1 MTRAEENVSQT
12 SLHHARLDWNE
23 AGTPVSSEFGDVYF
37 SNDNGLSETRY
48 VFLQQN
54 RLPARFSHHDSDN
67 FVIGETGF
75 GTGLNF
81 LATMAAFLEQGS
93 DPERCARLHFI
104 SFEKYPLT
112 QADLGKALGA
122 WPELASLSQALI
134 EQWPLPIEGCH
145 RLQFAEGR
153 VRLDLWFGDIKDT
166 LPLVPQGPHGLV
178 DAWYLD
184 GFSPAKNPEM
194 WTQEL
199 FDGLAR
205 LARPAATISTFT
217 CAGFVRR
224 GLIAAGFGAK
234 KVKGHGSK
242 REMLAGMREGKMPEP
257 TIAPWYARTEANS
270 TGEVLIIGGGI
281 ASAMAALSLVE
292 RGRAVTL
299 LCEGDEPATGASGN
313 RQGALYPLLN
323 GEHDALSRFYA
334 LAFGYA
340 RNRLLALA
348 RHHAIAFGL
357 GEDSDK
363 GSQGGVV
370 QLGYDDKSAAKLAKM
385 SQGPFPP
392 ALMRPLDAAEVEQR
406 SGLPCGHGGVIYPL
420 GGWLCPADLTRAALA
435 EAQATG
441 LLRLEYGAEITALSE
456 LEGGWRVESREG
468 RHWQAPTL
476 VVAAGH
482 QLPALLPFAELP
494 LYPVRGQVS
503 HVPTTASLSRLK
515 TVLCYDGY
523 LTPAHNGA
531 HCIGASY
538 GRNQSGTDYS
548 PEEQAQNQSR
558 LQACLPEAVW
568 PSEVDVS
575 GGEARVGVRCAS
587 RDHLPVAGPVVRLA
601 QLEEHYAH
609 LRTRQADAAPLPL
622 HPGLFVLG
630 ALGSRGLCS
639 APLCGEL
646 VASEICGDPL
656 PLPTDLL
663 EALHPARYWVRK
675 LLKGKP
681 LRG

>member
-23 AGTPVSSEFGDVYF
+23 AGTPVSSDFGDVYF

-54 RLPARFSHHDSDN
+54 RLPARFSHHDSDS

-81 LATMAAFLEQGS
+81 LATMQAFLEQAPQSGNGS
-93 DPERCARLHFI
+93 RLHFI

-112 QADLGKALGA
+112 QDDLRKALAA
-122 WPELASLSQALI
+122 WPELGHFSQDLVA
-134 EQWPLPIEGCH
+134 QWPLPVSGCH
-145 RLQFAEGR
+145 RLHFAGGR
-153 VRLDLWFGDIKDT
+153 IRLDLWFGDIKDM
-166 LPLVPQGPHGLV
+166 LPLVPHRAEGLV

-194 WTQEL
+194 WTQDL

-205 LARPAATISTFT
+205 LARPDCSIATFT

-224 GLIAAGFGAK
+224 GLIAAGFAMK

-242 REMLAGMREGKMPEP
+242 REMLVGDRTDKQQQH
-257 TIAPWYARTEANS
+257 TIVPWYARPAGHA
-270 TGEVLIIGGGI
+270 GEVVIIGGGI
-281 ASAMAALSLVE
+281 ASAMTALSLVE
-292 RGRAVTL
+292 RGRKVTL
-299 LCEGDEPATGASGN
+299 LCADGEPATGASGN

-323 GEHDALSRFYA
+323 GEHDALSRFYS

-340 RNRLLALA
+340 SQRLLALA
-348 RHHAIAFGL
+348 ERHPIAFEL
-357 GEDSDK
+357 C
-363 GSQGGVV
+363 GVT

-385 SQGPFPP
+385 SQGPFPSE
-392 ALMRPLDAAEVEQR
+392 LMHPLSTLEVEQVV
-406 SGLPCGHGGVIYPL
+406 GLPCGHSGVSYPQ
-420 GGWLCPADLTRAALA
+420 GGWLCPADFTRATIK
-435 EAQATG
+435 EAQASG
-441 LLRLEYGAEITALSE
+441 LLEVVFKTEVVAITE
-456 LEGGWRVESREG
+456 LADGWQVESQDG
-468 RHWQAPTL
+468 RHWQVPNL

-503 HVPTTASLSRLK
+503 HVPTSASLSRLN

-523 LTPAHNGA
+523 LTPAHNDH

-538 GRNQSGTDYS
+538 GRNQTDLGFRA
-548 PEEQAQNQSR
+548 EEQLQNQAR
-558 LQACLPEAVW
+558 LQACLPEQSW
-568 PSEVDVS
+568 PAEVDVS
-575 GGEARVGVRCAS
+575 GNEARVGVRCAS
-587 RDHLPVAGPVVRLA
+587 RDHLPVVGPVARLQGLADHYA
-601 QLEEHYAH
+601 QLQHDQH
-609 LRTRQADAAPLPL
+609 NVQPLPL
-622 HPGLFVLG
+622 HPGLYVLG

-646 VASEICGDPL
+646 LASEICDDPL
-656 PLPTDLL
+656 PLAADLL

-675 LLKGKP
+675 LLKGKA
-681 LRG
+681 LV

>member
-1 MTRAEENVSQT
+1 MSQT

-23 AGTPVSSEFGDVYF
+23 AGTPVSSDFGDVYF

-54 RLPARFSHHDSDN
+54 RLPARFSHHDSDS

-81 LATMAAFLEQGS
+81 LATMAAFLEQAPQSGNGS
-93 DPERCARLHFI
+93 RLHFI

-112 QADLGKALGA
+112 QRDLSKALAA
-122 WPELASLSQALI
+122 WPELAPLSQDLI
-134 EQWPLPIEGCH
+134 AQWPLPIQGCH
-145 RLQFAEGR
+145 RLQFAKGR
-153 VRLDLWFGDIKDT
+153 IRLDLWFGDIKEM
-166 LPLVPQGPHGLV
+166 LPQVPHQEGGLV

-194 WTQEL
+194 WTQAL

-205 LARPAATISTFT
+205 LARPDASIATFT

-224 GLIAAGFGAK
+224 GLIAAGFAMK

-242 REMLAGMREGKMPEP
+242 REMLIGDRTDKQPVQ
-257 TIAPWYARTEANS
+257 TIAPWYARPAGPD
-270 TGEVLIIGGGI
+270 GEVLIIGGGI
-281 ASAMAALSLVE
+281 ASAMTALSLVE
-292 RGRAVTL
+292 RGRRVTL
-299 LCEGDEPATGASGN
+299 LCEGREPATGASGN

-323 GEHDALSRFYA
+323 GEHDALSRFYS

-340 RNRLLALA
+340 RQRLLALA
-348 RHHAIAFGL
+348 ERHPIAFDL
-357 GEDSDK
+357 C
-363 GSQGGVV
+363 GVV
-370 QLGYDDKSAAKLAKM
+370 QLGYDDKSSAKLAKM
-385 SQGPFPP
+385 GQGPFPP
-392 ALMRPLDAAEVEQR
+392 ELMHSLSATEAER
-406 SGLPCGHGGVIYPL
+406 IAGLPSGHSGVSYPL
-420 GGWLCPADLTRAALA
+420 GGWLCPADLTRAAIR
-435 EAQATG
+435 EAQASG
-441 LLRLEYGAEITALSE
+441 LLQVEYNTPITTIDE
-456 LEGGWRVESREG
+456 LADGWRVESDTG
-468 RHWQAPTL
+468 RQWQAPIL

-523 LTPAHNGA
+523 LTPAHNHQ

-538 GRNQSGTDYS
+538 GRNQNSLEFRA
-548 PEEQAQNQSR
+548 EEQQQNQAR
-558 LQACLPEAVW
+558 LQACLPDQSW
-568 PSEVDVS
+568 PAEVDIS
-575 GGEARVGVRCAS
+575 GNEARVGVRCAS
-587 RDHLPVAGPVVRLA
+587 RDHLPVVGPIARLTNLADHYA
-601 QLEEHYAH
+601 QLQ
-609 LRTRQADAAPLPL
+609 RDQQNAAPLPL
-622 HPGLFVLG
+622 HPGLYVLG

-646 VASEICGDPL
+646 LASEICGDPL
-656 PLPTDLL
+656 PLSADLL

-681 LRG
+681 LN

>member
-23 AGTPVSSEFGDVYF
+23 AGTPVSSDFGDVYF

-54 RLPARFSHHDSDN
+54 RLPARFSHHDSDS

-81 LATMAAFLEQGS
+81 LATMQAFLEQAPQSGNGS
-93 DPERCARLHFI
+93 RLHFI

-112 QADLGKALGA
+112 QDDLRKALAA
-122 WPELASLSQALI
+122 WPELGHLSQDLVA
-134 EQWPLPIEGCH
+134 QWPLPVSGCH
-145 RLQFAEGR
+145 RLHFAGGR
-153 VRLDLWFGDIKDT
+153 IRLDLWFGDIKDM
-166 LPLVPQGPHGLV
+166 LPQVPHRAKGLV

-199 FDGLAR
+199 FEGLAR
-205 LARPAATISTFT
+205 LARPDCSIATFT

-224 GLIAAGFGAK
+224 GLIAAGFAMK

-242 REMLAGMREGKMPEP
+242 REMLVGDRTDKQPQQ
-257 TIAPWYARTEANS
+257 TIAPWYARPAGR
-270 TGEVLIIGGGI
+270 TGEVVIIGGGI
-281 ASAMAALSLVE
+281 ASAMTALSLVE
-292 RGRAVTL
+292 RGRKVTL
-299 LCEGDEPATGASGN
+299 LCADGEPATGASGN

-323 GEHDALSRFYA
+323 GEHDALSRFYS

-340 RNRLLALA
+340 SQRLLALA
-348 RHHAIAFGL
+348 ERHPIAF
-357 GEDSDK
+357 EIC
-363 GSQGGVV
+363 GVT
-370 QLGYDDKSAAKLAKM
+370 QLGYDEKSAAKLTKM
-385 SQGPFPP
+385 SQGSFPSE
-392 ALMRPLDAAEVEQR
+392 LMYPLSTSEVEQVV
-406 SGLPCGHGGVIYPL
+406 GLPCCHSGVSYPL
-420 GGWLCPADLTRAALA
+420 GGWLCPADLTRAAVK
-435 EAQATG
+435 EAQASG
-441 LLRLEYGAEITALSE
+441 LLEVVFNTEVVAITE
-456 LEGGWRVESREG
+456 LADGWQVESQDG
-468 RHWQAPTL
+468 RHWQAPNL

-482 QLPALLPFAELP
+482 KLPSLLPFAELP

-503 HVPTTASLSRLK
+503 HVPTSASLSRLN

-523 LTPAHNGA
+523 LTPMHNDQ

-538 GRNQSGTDYS
+538 GRNQSS
-548 PEEQAQNQSR
+548 LEFRAEEQIQNQVR
-558 LQACLPEAVW
+558 LQACLPEQTW
-568 PSEVDVS
+568 PAEVDVS
-575 GGEARVGVRCAS
+575 GNEARVGVRCAS
-587 RDHLPVAGPVVRLA
+587 RDHLPVVGPVARLQGLADHYA
-601 QLEEHYAH
+601 QLQHDQHNA
-609 LRTRQADAAPLPL
+609 QQLPL
-622 HPGLFVLG
+622 HPGLYVLG

-646 VASEICGDPL
+646 LASEICGEPL
-656 PLPTDLL
+656 PLAADLL

-675 LLKGKP
+675 LLKGKV
-681 LRG
+681 LV

>member
-54 RLPARFSHHDSDN
+54 RLPERFSHHDSDS

-81 LATMAAFLEQGS
+81 LATMAVFLEQAPLSGNGS
-93 DPERCARLHFI
+93 RLHFI
-104 SFEKYPLT
+104 SVEKYPLT
-112 QADLGKALGA
+112 QADLRKALAA
-122 WPELASLSQALI
+122 WPELAPLSQPLI
-134 EQWPLPIEGCH
+134 DQWPLPVSGCH
-145 RLQFAEGR
+145 RLLFADGR
-153 VRLDLWFGDIKDT
+153 IRLDLWFGDIKEM
-166 LPLVPQGPHGLV
+166 LPQVPHPATGLV

-194 WTQEL
+194 WTQDL
-199 FDGLAR
+199 FDDLAR
-205 LARPAATISTFT
+205 LARPDATLSTFT

-224 GLIAAGFGAK
+224 GLIAAGFAMK

-242 REMLAGMREGKMPEP
+242 REMLAGVREGKVPQQS
-257 TIAPWYARTEANS
+257 IAPWYARPAGRE
-270 TGEVLIIGGGI
+270 GEVLIIGGGI
-281 ASAMAALSLVE
+281 ASAMTALSLVE
-292 RGRAVTL
+292 RGRHVTL
-299 LCEGDEPATGASGN
+299 LCEDGEPASGASGN

-323 GEHDALSRFYA
+323 GEHDALSRFYS
-334 LAFGYA
+334 LAFGFA

-348 RHHAIAFGL
+348 KHHPVAFSL
-357 GEDSDK
+357 C
-363 GSQGGVV
+363 GVT
-370 QLGYDDKSAAKLAKM
+370 QLGYDDKSTAKLAKM

-392 ALMRPLDAAEVEQR
+392 ELMHPLSAAEVEQVV
-406 SGLPCGHGGVIYPL
+406 GLPCDADGVSYPL
-420 GGWLCPADLTRAALA
+420 GGWLCPADLTRAAIR
-435 EAQATG
+435 EAQASG
-441 LLRLEYGAEITALSE
+441 RLEVVFNAAVTRIAEEAD
-456 LEGGWRVESREG
+456 GWRVESRDG
-468 RHWQAPTL
+468 RQWHAPNL

-482 QLPALLPFAELP
+482 QLPTLLPFAELP

-503 HVPTTASLSRLK
+503 HVPTTAGLSQLK
-515 TVLCYDGY
+515 SVLCYDGY

-538 GRNQSGTDYS
+538 GRNQTDLAYRTD
-548 PEEQAQNQSR
+548 EQEQNKAR
-558 LQACLPEAVW
+558 LQACVPQQRW
-568 PSEVDVS
+568 PAEVDVS
-575 GGEARVGVRCAS
+575 GAQARIGVRCAS
-587 RDHLPVAGPVVRLA
+587 RDHLPVAGPVARLA
-601 QLEEHYAH
+601 AL
-609 LRTRQADAAPLPL
+609 ADHDVNAPADQQSALPL
-622 HPGLFVLG
+622 HAGLYVLG

-656 PLPTDLL
+656 PLAADLL
-663 EALHPARYWVRK
+663 EALHPARYWVRR
-675 LLKGKP
+675 LRRGKP
-681 LRG
+681 LRD

>member
-54 RLPARFSHHDSDN
+54 RLPERFSHHDSDS

-81 LATMAAFLEQGS
+81 LATMAAFLEQAPLSGNGS
-93 DPERCARLHFI
+93 RLHFI
-104 SFEKYPLT
+104 SVEKYPLT
-112 QADLGKALGA
+112 QADLRKALAA
-122 WPELASLSQALI
+122 WPELAPLSQPLI
-134 EQWPLPIEGCH
+134 DQWPLPVSGCH
-145 RLQFAEGR
+145 RLLFADGR
-153 VRLDLWFGDIKDT
+153 IRLDLWFGDIKEM
-166 LPLVPQGPHGLV
+166 LPQVPHPATGLV

-194 WTQEL
+194 WTQDL
-199 FDGLAR
+199 FDDLAR
-205 LARPAATISTFT
+205 LARPDATLSTFT

-224 GLIAAGFGAK
+224 GLIAAGFAMK

-242 REMLAGMREGKMPEP
+242 REMLAGVREGKVPQQS
-257 TIAPWYARTEANS
+257 IAPWYARPAGRE
-270 TGEVLIIGGGI
+270 GEVLLIGGGI
-281 ASAMAALSLVE
+281 ASAMTALSLVE
-292 RGRAVTL
+292 RGRHVTL
-299 LCEGDEPATGASGN
+299 LCEDGEPASGASGN

-323 GEHDALSRFYA
+323 GEHDALSRFYS
-334 LAFGYA
+334 LAFGFA

-348 RHHAIAFGL
+348 KHHPVAFSL
-357 GEDSDK
+357 C
-363 GSQGGVV
+363 GVT

-392 ALMRPLDAAEVEQR
+392 ELMHPLSAAEVEQVV
-406 SGLPCGHGGVIYPL
+406 GLPCDADGVSYPL
-420 GGWLCPADLTRAALA
+420 GGWLCPADLTRAAIR
-435 EAQATG
+435 EAQASG
-441 LLRLEYGAEITALSE
+441 RLEVVFNAAVTHIAEE
-456 LEGGWRVESREG
+456 DDGWRVESQDG
-468 RHWQAPTL
+468 RAWQAPNL

-482 QLPALLPFAELP
+482 KLPALLPFAELP

-503 HVPTTASLSRLK
+503 HVPTTAGLSQLK

-538 GRNQSGTDYS
+538 GRNQTDLAYRAD
-548 PEEQAQNQSR
+548 EQEQNRAR
-558 LQACLPEAVW
+558 LQACVPHQRW
-568 PSEVDVS
+568 PAEVDVS
-575 GGEARVGVRCAS
+575 GNQARVGVRCAS

-601 QLEEHYAH
+601 ALVDHDVNAP
-609 LRTRQADAAPLPL
+609 ADQQSALPL
-622 HPGLFVLG
+622 HAGLYVLG

-656 PLPTDLL
+656 PLAADLL
-663 EALHPARYWVRK
+663 EALHPARYWVRR
-675 LLKGKP
+675 LRRGKP
-681 LRG
+681 LRD

>member
-1 MTRAEENVSQT
+1 MSQT
-12 SLHHARLDWNE
+12 SLQHARLDWNE

-54 RLPARFSHHDSDN
+54 RLPERFSHHDSDN

-81 LATMAAFLEQGS
+81 LATMAAFLEQAPPSGNGS
-93 DPERCARLHFI
+93 RLHFI
-104 SFEKYPLT
+104 SFEKYPLA
-112 QADLGKALGA
+112 QDDLRKALSA
-122 WPELASLSQALI
+122 WPELAHLSQPLI
-134 EQWPLPIEGCH
+134 AQWPLPVSGCH
-145 RLQFAEGR
+145 RLLFAGGR
-153 VRLDLWFGDIKDT
+153 IRLDLWFGDIKEM
-166 LPLVPQGPHGLV
+166 LPQVPHPADGLV

-194 WTQEL
+194 WTQAL

-205 LARPAATISTFT
+205 LARPDATLSTFT

-224 GLIAAGFGAK
+224 GLIAAGFAMK

-242 REMLAGMREGKMPEP
+242 REMLAGAREGKSPEQSL
-257 TIAPWYARTEANS
+257 APWYARPAGRD
-270 TGEVLIIGGGI
+270 GEVLIIGGGI
-281 ASAMAALSLVE
+281 ASAMTALSLVE
-292 RGRAVTL
+292 RGRRVTL
-299 LCEGDEPATGASGN
+299 LCRDGEPATGASGN

-323 GEHDALSRFYA
+323 GEHDALSRFYS
-334 LAFGYA
+334 LAFGFA
-340 RNRLLALA
+340 RSRLQALA
-348 RHHAIAFGL
+348 QRHPVAFDL
-357 GEDSDK
+357 C
-363 GSQGGVV
+363 GVV

-392 ALMRPLDAAEVEQR
+392 ELMRPLSAAEVEQVV
-406 SGLPCGHGGVIYPL
+406 GLPCGAGGVGYPL
-420 GGWLCPADLTRAALA
+420 GGWLCPADLTRAAIE
-435 EAQATG
+435 EAQASG
-441 LLRLEYGAEITALSE
+441 LLQVAFNTEAVAIAEQAD
-456 LEGGWRVESREG
+456 GWHIESQDG
-468 RHWQAPTL
+468 RRWKAPNL

-482 QLPALLPFAELP
+482 HLPALLPFAELP

-503 HVPTTASLSRLK
+503 HVPSTASLSLLK

-523 LTPAHNGA
+523 LTPAQGGA

-538 GRNQSGTDYS
+538 GRNQTDLAYR
-548 PEEQAQNQSR
+548 PEEQAQNRDR
-558 LQACLPEAVW
+558 LLACLPGETW
-568 PSEVDVS
+568 PNEVDVS

-587 RDHLPVAGPVVRLA
+587 RDHLPVAGPVARLA
-601 QLEEHYAH
+601 ALADHYPK
-609 LRTRQADAAPLPL
+609 APCDQQSAPALPL
-622 HPGLFVLG
+622 YPGLYVLG

-646 VASEICGDPL
+646 IAGEICGEPL
-656 PLPTDLL
+656 PLSTDLL
-663 EALHPARYWVRK
+663 EALHPARYWVRR

-681 LRG
+681 LRDPAS

>member
-1 MTRAEENVSQT
+1 MSQT

-54 RLPARFSHHDSDN
+54 RLPERFSHHDSDS

-81 LATMAAFLEQGS
+81 LATMAAFLEQAPLSGNGS
-93 DPERCARLHFI
+93 RLHFI
-104 SFEKYPLT
+104 SVEKYPLT
-112 QADLGKALGA
+112 QADLRKALAA
-122 WPELASLSQALI
+122 WPELAPLSQPLI
-134 EQWPLPIEGCH
+134 DQWPLPVSGCH
-145 RLQFAEGR
+145 RLLFADGR
-153 VRLDLWFGDIKDT
+153 IRLDLWFGDIKEM
-166 LPLVPQGPHGLV
+166 LPQVPHPATGLV

-194 WTQEL
+194 WTQDL
-199 FDGLAR
+199 FDDLAR
-205 LARPAATISTFT
+205 LARPDATLSTFT

-224 GLIAAGFGAK
+224 GLIAAGFAMK

-242 REMLAGMREGKMPEP
+242 REMLAGVREGKVPQQS
-257 TIAPWYARTEANS
+257 IAPWYARPAGRE
-270 TGEVLIIGGGI
+270 GEVLIIGGGI
-281 ASAMAALSLVE
+281 ASAMTALSLVE
-292 RGRAVTL
+292 RGRHVTL
-299 LCEGDEPATGASGN
+299 LCEDGEPASGASGN

-323 GEHDALSRFYA
+323 GEHDALSRFYS
-334 LAFGYA
+334 LAFGFA

-348 RHHAIAFGL
+348 KHHPVAFSL
-357 GEDSDK
+357 C
-363 GSQGGVV
+363 GVT

-392 ALMRPLDAAEVEQR
+392 ELMHPLSAAEVEQVV
-406 SGLPCGHGGVIYPL
+406 GLPCDADGVSYPL
-420 GGWLCPADLTRAALA
+420 GGWLCPADLTRAAIR
-435 EAQATG
+435 EAQASG
-441 LLRLEYGAEITALSE
+441 RLEVVFNAAATHIAEQD
-456 LEGGWRVESREG
+456 GGWRVESRDG
-468 RHWQAPTL
+468 RQWRAPNL

-503 HVPTTASLSRLK
+503 HVPTTAGLSQLK

-538 GRNQSGTDYS
+538 GRNQTDLAYRTD
-548 PEEQAQNQSR
+548 EQEQNRAR
-558 LQACLPEAVW
+558 LQACVPQQRW
-568 PSEVDVS
+568 PAEVDVS
-575 GGEARVGVRCAS
+575 GAQARIGVRCAS
-587 RDHLPVAGPVVRLA
+587 RDHLPVAGPVARLA
-601 QLEEHYAH
+601 AL
-609 LRTRQADAAPLPL
+609 ADHDVHAPADQQSALPL
-622 HPGLFVLG
+622 HAGLYVLG

-656 PLPTDLL
+656 PLAADLL
-663 EALHPARYWVRK
+663 EALHPARYWVRR
-675 LLKGKP
+675 LRRGKP
-681 LRG
+681 LRD

>member
-1 MTRAEENVSQT
+1 MSQT

-54 RLPARFSHHDSDN
+54 RLPERFSHHDSDS

-81 LATMAAFLEQGS
+81 LATMAVFLEQAPLSGNGS
-93 DPERCARLHFI
+93 RLHFI
-104 SFEKYPLT
+104 SVEKYPLT
-112 QADLGKALGA
+112 QADLRKALAA
-122 WPELASLSQALI
+122 WPELSHLSQPLI
-134 EQWPLPIEGCH
+134 DQWPLPVSGCH
-145 RLQFAEGR
+145 RLLFADGR
-153 VRLDLWFGDIKDT
+153 IRLDLWFGDIKEM
-166 LPLVPQGPHGLV
+166 LPQVPHPATGLV

-194 WTQEL
+194 WTQDL
-199 FDGLAR
+199 FDDLAR
-205 LARPAATISTFT
+205 LARPDATLSTFT

-224 GLIAAGFGAK
+224 GLIAAGFAMK

-242 REMLAGMREGKMPEP
+242 REMLAGVREGKVPQQS
-257 TIAPWYARTEANS
+257 IAPWYARPTGRE
-270 TGEVLIIGGGI
+270 GEVLIIGGGI
-281 ASAMAALSLVE
+281 ASAMTALSLVE
-292 RGRAVTL
+292 RGRHVTL
-299 LCEGDEPATGASGN
+299 LCEDGEPASGASGN

-323 GEHDALSRFYA
+323 GEHDALSRFYS
-334 LAFGYA
+334 LAFGFA

-348 RHHAIAFGL
+348 KHHPVAFSL
-357 GEDSDK
+357 C
-363 GSQGGVV
+363 GVT

-392 ALMRPLDAAEVEQR
+392 ELMHPLSAAEVEQVV
-406 SGLPCGHGGVIYPL
+406 GLPCDADGVSYPL
-420 GGWLCPADLTRAALA
+420 GGWLCPADLTRAAIR
-435 EAQATG
+435 EAQASG
-441 LLRLEYGAEITALSE
+441 RLEVVFNAAVTRIAEE
-456 LEGGWRVESREG
+456 VDGWRVESQDG
-468 RHWQAPTL
+468 RQWHAPNL
-476 VVAAGH
+476 VAAAGH

-503 HVPTTASLSRLK
+503 HVPTTTGLSQLK

-538 GRNQSGTDYS
+538 GRNQTDLAYRAD
-548 PEEQAQNQSR
+548 EQEQNRAR
-558 LQACLPEAVW
+558 LQACVPQQRW
-568 PSEVDVS
+568 PAEVDVS
-575 GGEARVGVRCAS
+575 GAQARVGVRCAS
-587 RDHLPVAGPVVRLA
+587 RDHLPVAGPVPRLA
-601 QLEEHYAH
+601 AL
-609 LRTRQADAAPLPL
+609 ADHDVNAPADQQSALPL
-622 HPGLFVLG
+622 HAGLYVLG

-656 PLPTDLL
+656 PLAADLL
-663 EALHPARYWVRK
+663 EALHPARYWVRR
-675 LLKGKP
+675 LRRGKP
-681 LRG
+681 LRD

>member
-1 MTRAEENVSQT
+1 MSQT

-23 AGTPVSSEFGDVYF
+23 AGTPVSSDFGDVYF

-54 RLPARFSHHDSDN
+54 RLPARFSHHDSDS

-81 LATMAAFLEQGS
+81 LATMAAFLEQAPQSGNGS
-93 DPERCARLHFI
+93 RLHFI

-112 QADLGKALGA
+112 QRDLSKALAA
-122 WPELASLSQALI
+122 WPELAPLSQDLI
-134 EQWPLPIEGCH
+134 AQWPQPVQGCH
-145 RLQFAEGR
+145 RLQFAKGR
-153 VRLDLWFGDIKDT
+153 IRLDLWFGDIKEM
-166 LPLVPQGPHGLV
+166 LPQVPHQEGGLV

-194 WTQEL
+194 WTQAL

-205 LARPAATISTFT
+205 LARPDASIATFT

-224 GLIAAGFGAK
+224 GLIAAGFAMK

-242 REMLAGMREGKMPEP
+242 REMLTGDRTDKQPMQ
-257 TIAPWYARTEANS
+257 TIAPWYARPAGPD
-270 TGEVLIIGGGI
+270 GEVLIIGGGI
-281 ASAMAALSLVE
+281 ASAMTALSLVE
-292 RGRAVTL
+292 RGRKVTI
-299 LCEGDEPATGASGN
+299 LCEGHEPATGASGN

-323 GEHDALSRFYA
+323 GEHDALSRFYS

-340 RNRLLALA
+340 RQRLLALA
-348 RHHAIAFGL
+348 ERHPIAFDL
-357 GEDSDK
+357 C
-363 GSQGGVV
+363 GVV
-370 QLGYDDKSAAKLAKM
+370 QLGYDDKSSAKLAKM
-385 SQGPFPP
+385 GQGPFPP
-392 ALMRPLDAAEVEQR
+392 ELIHSLSATEAER
-406 SGLPCGHGGVIYPL
+406 IAGLPSGHGGVSYPL
-420 GGWLCPADLTRAALA
+420 GGWLCPADLTRAAIR
-435 EAQATG
+435 EAQASG
-441 LLRLEYGAEITALSE
+441 LLQVEYDAPITTIDERAD
-456 LEGGWRVESREG
+456 GWRVESDTG
-468 RHWQAPTL
+468 RHWQAPIL

-523 LTPAHNGA
+523 LTPAHNHQ

-538 GRNQSGTDYS
+538 GRNQNSLEFRA
-548 PEEQAQNQSR
+548 EEQQQNQAR
-558 LQACLPEAVW
+558 LQACLPDQIW
-568 PSEVDVS
+568 PAEVDIS
-575 GGEARVGVRCAS
+575 GNEARVGVRCAS
-587 RDHLPVAGPVVRLA
+587 RDHLPVVGPIARLA
-601 QLEEHYAH
+601 NLADHYAQ
-609 LRTRQADAAPLPL
+609 LQRDQQNAAPLPL
-622 HPGLFVLG
+622 HPGLYVLG

-646 VASEICGDPL
+646 LASEICGDPL
-656 PLPTDLL
+656 PLSADLL

-681 LRG
+681 LN

>member
-23 AGTPVSSEFGDVYF
+23 AGTPVSSDFGDVYF

-54 RLPARFSHHDSDN
+54 RLPARFSHHDSDS

-81 LATMAAFLEQGS
+81 LATMQAFLEQAPQSGNGS
-93 DPERCARLHFI
+93 RLHFI

-112 QADLGKALGA
+112 QDDLRKALAA
-122 WPELASLSQALI
+122 WPELDHLSQDLI
-134 EQWPLPIEGCH
+134 AQWPLPVSGCH
-145 RLQFAEGR
+145 RLHFAGGR
-153 VRLDLWFGDIKDT
+153 IRLDLWFGDIKDM
-166 LPLVPQGPHGLV
+166 LPQVPHRAEGLV

-205 LARPAATISTFT
+205 LARPDCSIATFT

-224 GLIAAGFGAK
+224 GLIAAGFAMK

-242 REMLAGMREGKMPEP
+242 REMLVGDRTDKQPQH
-257 TIAPWYARTEANS
+257 TIVPWYARPAGRA
-270 TGEVLIIGGGI
+270 GEVVIIGGGI
-281 ASAMAALSLVE
+281 ASAMMALSLVE
-292 RGRAVTL
+292 RGRKVTL
-299 LCEGDEPATGASGN
+299 LCADGEPATGASGN

-323 GEHDALSRFYA
+323 GEHDALSRFYS

-340 RNRLLALA
+340 RQRLLALA
-348 RHHAIAFGL
+348 ERHPIAFEL
-357 GEDSDK
+357 C
-363 GSQGGVV
+363 GVT

-385 SQGPFPP
+385 SQGPFPSK
-392 ALMRPLDAAEVEQR
+392 LMHSLSTAEVEQVV
-406 SGLPCGHGGVIYPL
+406 GLPCGHSGVSYPQ
-420 GGWLCPADLTRAALA
+420 GGWLCPADFTRAAIK
-435 EAQATG
+435 EAQASG
-441 LLRLEYGAEITALSE
+441 LLEVVFKTEVVAITE
-456 LEGGWRVESREG
+456 LADGWQVESQDG
-468 RHWQAPTL
+468 RHWQAPNL

-503 HVPTTASLSRLK
+503 HVPTTASLRQLS

-523 LTPAHNGA
+523 LTPMHNDQ

-538 GRNQSGTDYS
+538 GRNQSS
-548 PEEQAQNQSR
+548 LEFRAEEQIQNQVR
-558 LQACLPEAVW
+558 LQACLLEQTW
-568 PSEVDVS
+568 PAEVDVS
-575 GGEARVGVRCAS
+575 GNEARVGVRCAS
-587 RDHLPVAGPVVRLA
+587 RDHLPVVGPVARLQGLADHYA
-601 QLEEHYAH
+601 QLQHDQHNA
-609 LRTRQADAAPLPL
+609 QPLPL
-622 HPGLFVLG
+622 HPGLYVLG

-646 VASEICGDPL
+646 LASEICGDPL
-656 PLPTDLL
+656 PLAADLL

-675 LLKGKP
+675 LLKGKA
-681 LRG
+681 LV

>member
-1 MTRAEENVSQT
+1 MSQT

-37 SNDNGLSETRY
+37 SNDNGLAETRY

-54 RLPARFSHHDSDN
+54 RLPARFLHHDRDT

-81 LATMAAFLEQGS
+81 LATMAAFLEQAPQTGNGS
-93 DPERCARLHFI
+93 RLHFI

-112 QADLGKALGA
+112 QGDLRKALAA
-122 WPELASLSQALI
+122 WPELSSLSQDLI
-134 EQWPLPIEGCH
+134 AQWPIPVSGCH
-145 RLQFAEGR
+145 RLIFADGR
-153 VRLDLWFGDIKDT
+153 IRLDLWLGDIKDMMPQ
-166 LPLVPQGPHGLV
+166 LPHHAEGLV

-194 WTQEL
+194 WTQAL

-205 LARPAATISTFT
+205 LARPAATIATFT

-224 GLIAAGFGAK
+224 GLIAAGFAMK

-242 REMLAGMREGKMPEP
+242 REMLAGDRTDKQPQQ
-257 TIAPWYARTEANS
+257 TIAPWYARPAGRD
-270 TGEVLIIGGGI
+270 GEVLIIGGGI
-281 ASAMAALSLVE
+281 ASAMTALSLVE
-292 RGRAVTL
+292 RDRKVTL
-299 LCEGDEPATGASGN
+299 LCEDDEPANGASGN

-323 GEHDALSRFYA
+323 GEHDALSRFYS

-340 RNRLLALA
+340 RHRLLALA
-348 RHHAIAFGL
+348 ERHPVAFAL
-357 GEDSDK
+357 C
-363 GSQGGVV
+363 GVT

-385 SQGPFPP
+385 SQGPFPSE
-392 ALMRPLDAAEVEQR
+392 LMHPLSTVEVAQVV
-406 SGLPCGHGGVIYPL
+406 GLPCGHSGVSYPL
-420 GGWLCPADLTRAALA
+420 GGWLCPADLTRAAIK
-435 EAQATG
+435 EAQASG
-441 LLRLEYGAEITALSE
+441 LLEVVFNTEVVTIAEQAD
-456 LEGGWRVESREG
+456 GWQLESRDG
-468 RHWQAPTL
+468 RRWQAPNL

-482 QLPALLPFAELP
+482 KLPALIPFAELP

-503 HVPTTASLSRLK
+503 HVPTSASLSRLN

-523 LTPAHNGA
+523 LTPAHNDH

-538 GRNQSGTDYS
+538 GRNQTDLAFRA
-548 PEEQAQNQSR
+548 EEQRQNQAR
-558 LQACLPEAVW
+558 LQACLLQQSW
-568 PSEVDVS
+568 PGEVDVS
-575 GGEARVGVRCAS
+575 GNEARVGVRCAS
-587 RDHLPVAGPVVRLA
+587 RDHLPVVGPVARLA
-601 QLEEHYAH
+601 SLADQYAGLH
-609 LRTRQADAAPLPL
+609 TDQQNAASLPC
-622 HPGLFVLG
+622 HPGLYVLG

-646 VASEICGDPL
+646 LASEICGDPL
-656 PLPTDLL
+656 PLAADLL

-675 LLKGKP
+675 LLKGKA
-681 LRG
+681 LA

>member
-1 MTRAEENVSQT
+1 MSQT

-54 RLPARFSHHDSDN
+54 RLPERFSHHDSDS

-81 LATMAAFLEQGS
+81 LATMAAFLEQAPLSGNGS
-93 DPERCARLHFI
+93 RLHFI
-104 SFEKYPLT
+104 SVEKYPLT
-112 QADLGKALGA
+112 QADLRKALAA
-122 WPELASLSQALI
+122 WPELAPLSQPLI
-134 EQWPLPIEGCH
+134 DQWPLPVSGCH
-145 RLQFAEGR
+145 RLLFADGR
-153 VRLDLWFGDIKDT
+153 IRLDLWFGDIKEM
-166 LPLVPQGPHGLV
+166 LPQVPHPATGLV

-194 WTQEL
+194 WTQDL
-199 FDGLAR
+199 FDDLAR
-205 LARPAATISTFT
+205 LARPDATLSTFT

-224 GLIAAGFGAK
+224 GLIAAGFAMK

-242 REMLAGMREGKMPEP
+242 REMLAGVREGKVPQQS
-257 TIAPWYARTEANS
+257 IAPWYARPTGRE
-270 TGEVLIIGGGI
+270 GEVLLIGGGI
-281 ASAMAALSLVE
+281 ASAMTALSLVE
-292 RGRAVTL
+292 RGRHVTL
-299 LCEGDEPATGASGN
+299 LCEDGEPASGASGN

-323 GEHDALSRFYA
+323 GEHDALSRFYS
-334 LAFGYA
+334 LAFGFA

-348 RHHAIAFGL
+348 KHHPVAFSL
-357 GEDSDK
+357 C
-363 GSQGGVV
+363 GVT

-392 ALMRPLDAAEVEQR
+392 ELMHPLSAAEVEQVV
-406 SGLPCGHGGVIYPL
+406 GLPCDADGVSYPL
-420 GGWLCPADLTRAALA
+420 GGWLCPADLTRAAIR
-435 EAQATG
+435 EAQASG
-441 LLRLEYGAEITALSE
+441 RLEVVFNATVTRIAEEAD
-456 LEGGWRVESREG
+456 GWHLESRDG
-468 RHWQAPTL
+468 RQWHAPNL

-503 HVPTTASLSRLK
+503 HVPTKAGLSQLK

-538 GRNQSGTDYS
+538 GRNQTDLAYRTD
-548 PEEQAQNQSR
+548 EQEQNRAR
-558 LQACLPEAVW
+558 LQACVPQQRW
-568 PSEVDVS
+568 PAEVDVS
-575 GGEARVGVRCAS
+575 GAQARIGVRCAS
-587 RDHLPVAGPVVRLA
+587 RDHLPVAGPIARLA
-601 QLEEHYAH
+601 AL
-609 LRTRQADAAPLPL
+609 ADHDVNTPADQQSALPL
-622 HPGLFVLG
+622 HAGLYVLG

-656 PLPTDLL
+656 PLAADLL
-663 EALHPARYWVRK
+663 EALHPARYWVRR
-675 LLKGKP
+675 LRRGKP
-681 LRG
+681 LRD

>member
-23 AGTPVSSEFGDVYF
+23 AGTPVSSDFGDVYF

-54 RLPARFSHHDSDN
+54 RLPARFSHHDSDS

-81 LATMAAFLEQGS
+81 LATMQAFLEQAPQSGNGS
-93 DPERCARLHFI
+93 RLHFI

-112 QADLGKALGA
+112 QDDLRKALAA
-122 WPELASLSQALI
+122 WPELGHLSQDLVA
-134 EQWPLPIEGCH
+134 QWPLPVSGCH
-145 RLQFAEGR
+145 RLHFAGGR
-153 VRLDLWFGDIKDT
+153 IHLDLWFGDIKDM
-166 LPLVPQGPHGLV
+166 LPQVPHRAEGLV

-194 WTQEL
+194 WTQDL

-205 LARPAATISTFT
+205 LARPDCSIATFT

-224 GLIAAGFGAK
+224 GLIAAGFAMK

-242 REMLAGMREGKMPEP
+242 REMLVGDRNDKQPQQ
-257 TIAPWYARTEANS
+257 TIAPWYARPAGRA
-270 TGEVLIIGGGI
+270 GEVVIIGGGI
-281 ASAMAALSLVE
+281 ASAMTALSLVE
-292 RGRAVTL
+292 RGRKVTL
-299 LCEGDEPATGASGN
+299 LCADGEPATGASGN

-323 GEHDALSRFYA
+323 GEHDALSRFYS

-340 RNRLLALA
+340 RQRLLALA
-348 RHHAIAFGL
+348 ERHPIAFEL
-357 GEDSDK
+357 C
-363 GSQGGVV
+363 GVT

-392 ALMRPLDAAEVEQR
+392 ELMHPLSTAEVEQVV
-406 SGLPCGHGGVIYPL
+406 GLPCGHSGVSYTL
-420 GGWLCPADLTRAALA
+420 GGWLCPADLTRAALK
-435 EAQATG
+435 EAQASG
-441 LLRLEYGAEITALSE
+441 LLEVVFNTEVVAIAEQTDAWHI
-456 LEGGWRVESREG
+456 ESQDG
-468 RHWQAPTL
+468 RHWQAPNL

-503 HVPTTASLSRLK
+503 HVQTTASLSQLN

-523 LTPAHNGA
+523 LTPMHNDQ

-538 GRNQSGTDYS
+538 GRNQSS
-548 PEEQAQNQSR
+548 LEFRAEEQTQNQVR
-558 LQACLPEAVW
+558 LQACLPEQTW
-568 PSEVDVS
+568 PAEVDVS
-575 GGEARVGVRCAS
+575 GNEARVGVRCAS
-587 RDHLPVAGPVVRLA
+587 RDHLPVVGPVARLQGLAGHYA
-601 QLEEHYAH
+601 QLQHDQHNA
-609 LRTRQADAAPLPL
+609 QPLPL
-622 HPGLFVLG
+622 HPGLYMLG

-646 VASEICGDPL
+646 LASEICGDPL
-656 PLPTDLL
+656 PLAADLL

-675 LLKGKP
+675 LLKGKA
-681 LRG
+681 LV

>member
-1 MTRAEENVSQT
+1 MSQT

-37 SNDNGLSETRY
+37 SNDNGLAETRY

-54 RLPARFSHHDSDN
+54 RLPARFLHHDRDT

-81 LATMAAFLEQGS
+81 LATMAAFLEQAPQTGNGS
-93 DPERCARLHFI
+93 RLHFI

-112 QADLGKALGA
+112 QGDLRKALAA
-122 WPELASLSQALI
+122 WPELSSLSQELI
-134 EQWPLPIEGCH
+134 EQWPILVSGCH
-145 RLQFAEGR
+145 RLIFAGGR
-153 VRLDLWFGDIKDT
+153 IRLDLWLGDIKDMMPQ
-166 LPLVPQGPHGLV
+166 LPHHADGLV

-194 WTQEL
+194 WTQAL

-205 LARPAATISTFT
+205 LARPAATIATFT

-224 GLIAAGFGAK
+224 GLIEAGFAMK

-242 REMLAGMREGKMPEP
+242 REMLAGDRTDKQPQQ
-257 TIAPWYARTEANS
+257 TIAPWYARPAGRD
-270 TGEVLIIGGGI
+270 GEVLIIGGGI
-281 ASAMAALSLVE
+281 ASAMTALSLVE
-292 RGRAVTL
+292 RGRKVTL
-299 LCEGDEPATGASGN
+299 LCEDDEPANGASGN

-323 GEHDALSRFYA
+323 GEHDALSRFYS

-340 RNRLLALA
+340 RHRLLALA
-348 RHHAIAFGL
+348 ERHPVAFAL
-357 GEDSDK
+357 C
-363 GSQGGVV
+363 GVT

-385 SQGPFPP
+385 SQGPFPSE
-392 ALMRPLDAAEVEQR
+392 LMQPLSTAQVEQVV
-406 SGLPCGHGGVIYPL
+406 GLPCGHSGVSYPL
-420 GGWLCPADLTRAALA
+420 GGWLCPADLTRAAIE
-435 EAQATG
+435 EAQSSG
-441 LLRLEYGAEITALSE
+441 LLEVVFNTEVVAIAEQVD
-456 LEGGWRVESREG
+456 GWQVESRGE
-468 RHWQAPTL
+468 RRWQAPNL

-482 QLPALLPFAELP
+482 KLPALIPFAELP

-503 HVPTTASLSRLK
+503 HVPTSASLSRLN

-523 LTPAHNGA
+523 LTPTHNDH

-538 GRNQSGTDYS
+538 GRNQTDLAFRA
-548 PEEQAQNQSR
+548 EEQLQNQAR
-558 LQACLPEAVW
+558 LQACLPEQSW
-568 PSEVDVS
+568 PGEVDVS
-575 GGEARVGVRCAS
+575 GNEARVGVRCAS
-587 RDHLPVAGPVVRLA
+587 RDHLPVVGPVARLA
-601 QLEEHYAH
+601 SLADHYAGLH
-609 LRTRQADAAPLPL
+609 TDQQNAAQLPL
-622 HPGLFVLG
+622 HPGLYVLG

-646 VASEICGDPL
+646 LASEICGDPL
-656 PLPTDLL
+656 PLAADLL

-675 LLKGKP
+675 LLKGKA
-681 LRG
+681 LA

>member
-54 RLPARFSHHDSDN
+54 RLPERFSHHDSDS

-81 LATMAAFLEQGS
+81 LATMAAFLEQAPLSGNGS
-93 DPERCARLHFI
+93 RLHFI
-104 SFEKYPLT
+104 SVEKYPLT
-112 QADLGKALGA
+112 QADLRKALAA
-122 WPELASLSQALI
+122 WPELAPLSQPLI
-134 EQWPLPIEGCH
+134 DQWPLPVSGCH
-145 RLQFAEGR
+145 RLLFADGR
-153 VRLDLWFGDIKDT
+153 IRLDLWFGDIKEM
-166 LPLVPQGPHGLV
+166 LPQVPHPATGLV

-194 WTQEL
+194 WTQDL
-199 FDGLAR
+199 FDDLAR
-205 LARPAATISTFT
+205 LARPDATLSTFT

-224 GLIAAGFGAK
+224 GLIAAGFAMK

-242 REMLAGMREGKMPEP
+242 REMLAGVREGKVPQQS
-257 TIAPWYARTEANS
+257 IAPWYARPAGRE
-270 TGEVLIIGGGI
+270 GEVLIIGGGI
-281 ASAMAALSLVE
+281 ASAMTALSLVE
-292 RGRAVTL
+292 RGRHVTL
-299 LCEGDEPATGASGN
+299 LCEDGEPASGASGN

-323 GEHDALSRFYA
+323 GEHDALSRFYS
-334 LAFGYA
+334 LAFCFA

-348 RHHAIAFGL
+348 KHHPVAFSL
-357 GEDSDK
+357 C
-363 GSQGGVV
+363 GVT

-385 SQGPFPP
+385 GQGPFPP
-392 ALMRPLDAAEVEQR
+392 ELMHPLSAAEVEQVV
-406 SGLPCGHGGVIYPL
+406 GLPCDADGVSYPL
-420 GGWLCPADLTRAALA
+420 GGWLCPADLTRAAIR
-435 EAQATG
+435 EAQASG
-441 LLRLEYGAEITALSE
+441 RLEVVFNAAVTRIAEE
-456 LEGGWRVESREG
+456 DDGWRVESQDG
-468 RHWQAPTL
+468 RAWQAPNL

-482 QLPALLPFAELP
+482 KLPALLPFAELP

-503 HVPTTASLSRLK
+503 HVPTTAGLSQLK

-538 GRNQSGTDYS
+538 GRNQTDLAYRAD
-548 PEEQAQNQSR
+548 EQEQNRAR
-558 LQACLPEAVW
+558 LQACLPDQTW
-568 PSEVDVS
+568 PAEVDVS
-575 GGEARVGVRCAS
+575 GAQARIGVRCAS
-587 RDHLPVAGPVVRLA
+587 RDHLPVAGPVARLA
-601 QLEEHYAH
+601 AL
-609 LRTRQADAAPLPL
+609 ADHDVNAPADQQSALPL
-622 HPGLFVLG
+622 HAGLYVLG

-656 PLPTDLL
+656 PLASDLL
-663 EALHPARYWVRK
+663 EALHPARYWVRR
-675 LLKGKP
+675 LRRGKP
-681 LRG
+681 LRD

>member
-54 RLPARFSHHDSDN
+54 RLPERFSHHDSDS

-81 LATMAAFLEQGS
+81 LATMAAFLEQAPLSGNGS
-93 DPERCARLHFI
+93 RLHFI
-104 SFEKYPLT
+104 SVEKYPLT
-112 QADLGKALGA
+112 QADLRKALAA
-122 WPELASLSQALI
+122 WPELAPLSQPLI
-134 EQWPLPIEGCH
+134 DQWPLPVSGCH
-145 RLQFAEGR
+145 RLLFADGR
-153 VRLDLWFGDIKDT
+153 IRLDLWFGDIKEM
-166 LPLVPQGPHGLV
+166 LPQVPHPATGLV

-194 WTQEL
+194 WTQDL
-199 FDGLAR
+199 FDDLAR
-205 LARPAATISTFT
+205 LARPDATLSTFT

-224 GLIAAGFGAK
+224 GLIAAGFAMK

-242 REMLAGMREGKMPEP
+242 REMLAGVREGKVPQQS
-257 TIAPWYARTEANS
+257 IAPWYARPAGRE
-270 TGEVLIIGGGI
+270 GEVLLIGGGI
-281 ASAMAALSLVE
+281 ASTMTALSLVE
-292 RGRAVTL
+292 RGRHVTL
-299 LCEGDEPATGASGN
+299 LCEDGEPASGASGN

-323 GEHDALSRFYA
+323 GEHDALSRFYS
-334 LAFGYA
+334 LAFGFA

-348 RHHAIAFGL
+348 KRHPVAFSL
-357 GEDSDK
+357 C
-363 GSQGGVV
+363 GVT

-385 SQGPFPP
+385 GQGPFPP
-392 ALMRPLDAAEVEQR
+392 ELMHPLSAAEVEQVV
-406 SGLPCGHGGVIYPL
+406 GLPCDADGVSYPL
-420 GGWLCPADLTRAALA
+420 GGWLCPADLTRAAIR
-435 EAQATG
+435 EAQASG
-441 LLRLEYGAEITALSE
+441 RLEVVFNAAVTRIAEE
-456 LEGGWRVESREG
+456 DDGWRVESQDG
-468 RHWQAPTL
+468 RAWQAPNL

-482 QLPALLPFAELP
+482 KLPALLPFAELP

-503 HVPTTASLSRLK
+503 HVPTTARLSQLR

-538 GRNQSGTDYS
+538 GRNQTDLAYRAD
-548 PEEQAQNQSR
+548 EQEQNRAR
-558 LQACLPEAVW
+558 LQACVPHQRW
-568 PSEVDVS
+568 PAEVDVS
-575 GGEARVGVRCAS
+575 GAQARVGVRCAS

-601 QLEEHYAH
+601 ALVDHDVNAP
-609 LRTRQADAAPLPL
+609 ADQQSALPL
-622 HPGLFVLG
+622 HAGLYVLG

-656 PLPTDLL
+656 PLAADLL
-663 EALHPARYWVRK
+663 EALHPARYWVRR
-675 LLKGKP
+675 LRRGKP
-681 LRG
+681 LRD

>member
-23 AGTPVSSEFGDVYF
+23 AGTPVSSDFGDVYF

-54 RLPARFSHHDSDN
+54 RLPARFSHHDSDS

-81 LATMAAFLEQGS
+81 LATMQAFLEQAPQSGNGS
-93 DPERCARLHFI
+93 RLHFI

-112 QADLGKALGA
+112 QDDLRKALAA
-122 WPELASLSQALI
+122 WPELGHLSQDLVA
-134 EQWPLPIEGCH
+134 QWPQPVSGCH
-145 RLQFAEGR
+145 RLHFAGGR
-153 VRLDLWFGDIKDT
+153 IHLDLWFGDIKDMM
-166 LPLVPQGPHGLV
+166 PQVPHRAEGLV

-205 LARPAATISTFT
+205 LARPDCSIATFT

-224 GLIAAGFGAK
+224 GLIAAGFAMK

-242 REMLAGMREGKMPEP
+242 REMLVGDRTDKQPQQ
-257 TIAPWYARTEANS
+257 TIAPWYARPAGRA
-270 TGEVLIIGGGI
+270 GEVVIIGGGI
-281 ASAMAALSLVE
+281 ASAMTALSLVE
-292 RGRAVTL
+292 RGRKVTL
-299 LCEGDEPATGASGN
+299 LCADGEPATGASGN

-323 GEHDALSRFYA
+323 GEHDALSRFYS

-340 RNRLLALA
+340 RQRLLALA
-348 RHHAIAFGL
+348 ERHPIAFEL
-357 GEDSDK
+357 C
-363 GSQGGVV
+363 GVT

-392 ALMRPLDAAEVEQR
+392 ELMHPLSTAEVEQVV
-406 SGLPCGHGGVIYPL
+406 GLPCGHSGVSYPL
-420 GGWLCPADLTRAALA
+420 GGWLCPADLTRAAIK
-435 EAQATG
+435 EAQASG
-441 LLRLEYGAEITALSE
+441 LLQVEYHTQVSAIAEQAD
-456 LEGGWRVESREG
+456 GWQVESQDG
-468 RHWQAPTL
+468 RHWQAPNL

-503 HVPTTASLSRLK
+503 HVPTTASLRQLK

-523 LTPAHNGA
+523 LTPMHNDQ

-538 GRNQSGTDYS
+538 GRNQSS
-548 PEEQAQNQSR
+548 LEFRAEEHIQNQVR
-558 LQACLPEAVW
+558 LQACLPEQTW
-568 PSEVDVS
+568 PAEVDVS
-575 GGEARVGVRCAS
+575 GNEARVGVRCAS
-587 RDHLPVAGPVVRLA
+587 RDHLPVVGPVARLQGLA
-601 QLEEHYAH
+601 DHYARLQH
-609 LRTRQADAAPLPL
+609 DQHNAQPLPL
-622 HPGLFVLG
+622 HPGLYVLG

-646 VASEICGDPL
+646 LASEICGDPL
-656 PLPTDLL
+656 PLAADLL

-675 LLKGKP
+675 LLKGKA
-681 LRG
+681 LV

>member
-1 MTRAEENVSQT
+1 MSQT

-37 SNDNGLSETRY
+37 SNDNGLAETRY

-54 RLPARFSHHDSDN
+54 RLPARFLHHDRDT

-81 LATMAAFLEQGS
+81 LATMAAFLEQAPQTGNGS
-93 DPERCARLHFI
+93 RLHFI

-112 QADLGKALGA
+112 QSDLRKALAA
-122 WPELASLSQALI
+122 WPELSSLSQALI
-134 EQWPLPIEGCH
+134 EQWPIPVSGCH
-145 RLQFAEGR
+145 RLIFAGGR
-153 VRLDLWFGDIKDT
+153 IRLDLWLGDIKDMMPQ
-166 LPLVPQGPHGLV
+166 LPHHAEGLV

-194 WTQEL
+194 WTQAL

-205 LARPAATISTFT
+205 LARPAATIATFT

-224 GLIAAGFGAK
+224 GLIAAGFAMK

-242 REMLAGMREGKMPEP
+242 REMLVGDRTDKQPQH
-257 TIAPWYARTEANS
+257 TIAPWYARPVGRA
-270 TGEVLIIGGGI
+270 GEVLIIGGGI
-281 ASAMAALSLVE
+281 ASVMTALSLVE
-292 RGRAVTL
+292 RGRKVTL
-299 LCEGDEPATGASGN
+299 LCEDDEPANGASGN

-323 GEHDALSRFYA
+323 GEHDALSRFYS

-340 RNRLLALA
+340 RHRLLALA
-348 RHHAIAFGL
+348 ERHPIAFAL
-357 GEDSDK
+357 C
-363 GSQGGVV
+363 GVT

-385 SQGPFPP
+385 SQGPFPSE
-392 ALMRPLDAAEVEQR
+392 LMQPVSTAEVEQVV
-406 SGLPCGHGGVIYPL
+406 GLPCGHSGVSYPQ
-420 GGWLCPADLTRAALA
+420 GGWLCPADLTRAAIK
-435 EAQATG
+435 EAQAIG
-441 LLRLEYGAEITALSE
+441 LLEVVFNTEVVAIAKQMD
-456 LEGGWRVESREG
+456 GWQVESRDG
-468 RHWQAPTL
+468 RRWQAPNL

-482 QLPALLPFAELP
+482 KLPAIIPFAELP

-503 HVPTTASLSRLK
+503 HVPTSASLSRLN

-523 LTPAHNGA
+523 LTPAHNDH

-538 GRNQSGTDYS
+538 GRNQTDLAFRA
-548 PEEQAQNQSR
+548 EEQLQNQAR
-558 LQACLPEAVW
+558 LQACLPEQNW
-568 PSEVDVS
+568 PCEVDVS
-575 GGEARVGVRCAS
+575 DNEARVGVRCAS
-587 RDHLPVAGPVVRLA
+587 RDHLPVVGPVARLA
-601 QLEEHYAH
+601 SLADHYAGLH
-609 LRTRQADAAPLPL
+609 TDQQNAASLPC
-622 HPGLFVLG
+622 HPGLYVLG

-646 VASEICGDPL
+646 LASEISGDPL
-656 PLPTDLL
+656 PLAADLL

-675 LLKGKP
+675 LLKGKA
-681 LRG
+681 LA

>member
-37 SNDNGLSETRY
+37 SNDNGLAETRY

-54 RLPARFSHHDSDN
+54 RLPARFLHHDRDT

-81 LATMAAFLEQGS
+81 LATMAAFLEQAPQTGNGS
-93 DPERCARLHFI
+93 SLHFI

-112 QADLGKALGA
+112 QGDLRKALAA
-122 WPELASLSQALI
+122 WPELSSLSQDLI
-134 EQWPLPIEGCH
+134 AQWPIPVSGCH
-145 RLQFAEGR
+145 RLIFADGR
-153 VRLDLWFGDIKDT
+153 IRLDLWLGDIKDMMPQ
-166 LPLVPQGPHGLV
+166 LPHHAEGLV

-194 WTQEL
+194 WTQAL

-205 LARPAATISTFT
+205 LARPAATIATFT

-224 GLIAAGFGAK
+224 GLIAAGFAMK

-242 REMLAGMREGKMPEP
+242 REMLAGDRIDKQPQQ
-257 TIAPWYARTEANS
+257 TIAPWYARPAGRD
-270 TGEVLIIGGGI
+270 GEVLIIGGGI
-281 ASAMAALSLVE
+281 ASAMTALSLVE
-292 RGRAVTL
+292 RGRQVTL
-299 LCEGDEPATGASGN
+299 LCEDDEPANGASGN

-323 GEHDALSRFYA
+323 GEHDALSRFYS

-340 RNRLLALA
+340 RQRLLALA
-348 RHHAIAFGL
+348 ERHPIAFEL
-357 GEDSDK
+357 C
-363 GSQGGVV
+363 GVT

-392 ALMRPLDAAEVEQR
+392 ELMHPLSTAEVEQVV
-406 SGLPCGHGGVIYPL
+406 GLPCGHSGVSYPL
-420 GGWLCPADLTRAALA
+420 GGWLCPADLTRAAIK
-435 EAQATG
+435 EAKASG
-441 LLRLEYGAEITALSE
+441 LLEVVFNTEVVAITE
-456 LEGGWRVESREG
+456 LADGWQVESQDG
-468 RHWQAPTL
+468 RHWQAPNL

-482 QLPALLPFAELP
+482 KLPELIPFAELP

-503 HVPTTASLSRLK
+503 HVPTSASLSRLN

-523 LTPAHNGA
+523 LTPAHNDH

-538 GRNQSGTDYS
+538 GRNQTDLAFRA
-548 PEEQAQNQSR
+548 EEQLQNQAR
-558 LQACLPEAVW
+558 LQACLPQQNW
-568 PSEVDVS
+568 PGEVDVS
-575 GGEARVGVRCAS
+575 GNEARVGVRCAS
-587 RDHLPVAGPVVRLA
+587 RDHLPVVGPVTRLA
-601 QLEEHYAH
+601 SLADHYARLH
-609 LRTRQADAAPLPL
+609 TDQQNAAPLPL
-622 HPGLFVLG
+622 HPGLYVLG

-646 VASEICGDPL
+646 LASEICGDPL
-656 PLPTDLL
+656 PLAADLL

-675 LLKGKP
+675 LLKGKA
-681 LRG
+681 LA

>member
-23 AGTPVSSEFGDVYF
+23 AGTPVSSDFGDVYF

-54 RLPARFSHHDSDN
+54 RLPARFSHHDSDS

-81 LATMAAFLEQGS
+81 LATMQAFLEQAPQSGNGS
-93 DPERCARLHFI
+93 RLHFI

-112 QADLGKALGA
+112 QDDLRKALAA
-122 WPELASLSQALI
+122 WPELGHLSQDLVA
-134 EQWPLPIEGCH
+134 QWPLPVSGCH
-145 RLQFAEGR
+145 RLHFAGGR
-153 VRLDLWFGDIKDT
+153 IRLDLWFGDIKDM
-166 LPLVPQGPHGLV
+166 LPQVPHRAEGLV

-205 LARPAATISTFT
+205 LARPDCSIATFT

-224 GLIAAGFGAK
+224 GLIAAGFAMK

-242 REMLAGMREGKMPEP
+242 REMLVGDRTDKQPQQ
-257 TIAPWYARTEANS
+257 TIVPWYARPAGRA
-270 TGEVLIIGGGI
+270 GEVVIIGGGI
-281 ASAMAALSLVE
+281 ASAMTALSLVE
-292 RGRAVTL
+292 RGRKVTL
-299 LCEGDEPATGASGN
+299 LCADGEPATGASGN

-323 GEHDALSRFYA
+323 GEHDALSRFYS

-340 RNRLLALA
+340 RQRLLALA
-348 RHHAIAFGL
+348 ERHPIAFEL
-357 GEDSDK
+357 C
-363 GSQGGVV
+363 GVT

-385 SQGPFPP
+385 SQGPFPSE
-392 ALMRPLDAAEVEQR
+392 LMHPLSTSEVEQVV
-406 SGLPCGHGGVIYPL
+406 GLHCGHSGVSYPL
-420 GGWLCPADLTRAALA
+420 GGWLCPADLTRAALK
-435 EAQATG
+435 EAQASG
-441 LLRLEYGAEITALSE
+441 LLQVEYHTQVSAIAEQAD
-456 LEGGWRVESREG
+456 GWQVESQDG
-468 RHWQAPTL
+468 RHWQAPNL
-476 VVAAGH
+476 VVAVGH

-503 HVPTTASLSRLK
+503 HVPTTASLSQLK

-523 LTPAHNGA
+523 LTPMHNDQ

-538 GRNQSGTDYS
+538 GRNQSS
-548 PEEQAQNQSR
+548 LEFRAEEQIQNQVR
-558 LQACLPEAVW
+558 LQACLPEQTW
-568 PSEVDVS
+568 PAEVYVS
-575 GGEARVGVRCAS
+575 GNEARVGVRCAS
-587 RDHLPVAGPVVRLA
+587 RDHLPVVGPVARLQGLADHYA
-601 QLEEHYAH
+601 QLQHDQHNA
-609 LRTRQADAAPLPL
+609 QPLPL
-622 HPGLFVLG
+622 HPGLYVLG

-646 VASEICGDPL
+646 LASEICGDPL
-656 PLPTDLL
+656 PLAADLL

-675 LLKGKP
+675 LLKGKA
-681 LRG
+681 LV

>member
-1 MTRAEENVSQT
+1 MSQT

-54 RLPARFSHHDSDN
+54 RLPERFSHHDSDS

-81 LATMAAFLEQGS
+81 LATMAVFLEQAPLSGNGS
-93 DPERCARLHFI
+93 RLHFI
-104 SFEKYPLT
+104 SVEKYPLT
-112 QADLGKALGA
+112 QADLRKALAA
-122 WPELASLSQALI
+122 WPELSHLSQDLI
-134 EQWPLPIEGCH
+134 DQWPLPVSGCH
-145 RLQFAEGR
+145 RLLFADGR
-153 VRLDLWFGDIKDT
+153 IRLDLWFGDIKEM
-166 LPLVPQGPHGLV
+166 LPQVPHPATGLV

-194 WTQEL
+194 WTQDL
-199 FDGLAR
+199 FDDLAR
-205 LARPAATISTFT
+205 LARPDATLSTFT

-224 GLIAAGFGAK
+224 GLIAAGFAMK

-242 REMLAGMREGKMPEP
+242 REMLAGVREGKVPQQS
-257 TIAPWYARTEANS
+257 IAPWYARPAGRE
-270 TGEVLIIGGGI
+270 GEVLIIGGGI
-281 ASAMAALSLVE
+281 ASAMTALSLVE
-292 RGRAVTL
+292 RGRHVTL
-299 LCEGDEPATGASGN
+299 LCEDGEPASGASGN

-323 GEHDALSRFYA
+323 GEHDALSRFYS
-334 LAFGYA
+334 LAFGFA

-348 RHHAIAFGL
+348 KHHPVAFSL
-357 GEDSDK
+357 C
-363 GSQGGVV
+363 GVT

-392 ALMRPLDAAEVEQR
+392 ELMHPLSAAEVEQVV
-406 SGLPCGHGGVIYPL
+406 GLPCDADGVSYPL
-420 GGWLCPADLTRAALA
+420 GGWLCPADLTRAAIR
-435 EAQATG
+435 EAQASG
-441 LLRLEYGAEITALSE
+441 RLEVVFNAAATHIAEQD
-456 LEGGWRVESREG
+456 GGWRVESRDG
-468 RHWQAPTL
+468 RQWRAPNL

-503 HVPTTASLSRLK
+503 HVPTTAGLSQLK
-515 TVLCYDGY
+515 SVLCYDGY

-538 GRNQSGTDYS
+538 GRNQTDLAYRAD
-548 PEEQAQNQSR
+548 EQEQNKAR
-558 LQACLPEAVW
+558 LQACVPQQRW
-568 PSEVDVS
+568 PAEVDVS
-575 GGEARVGVRCAS
+575 SAQARIGVRCAS
-587 RDHLPVAGPVVRLA
+587 RDHLPVAGPVARLA
-601 QLEEHYAH
+601 AL
-609 LRTRQADAAPLPL
+609 ADHDVNAPADQQSALPL
-622 HPGLFVLG
+622 HAGLYVLG

-656 PLPTDLL
+656 PLASDLL
-663 EALHPARYWVRK
+663 EALHPARYWVRR
-675 LLKGKP
+675 LRKGKP
-681 LRG
+681 LRD

>member
-1 MTRAEENVSQT
+1 MSQT

-54 RLPARFSHHDSDN
+54 RLPERFSHHDSDS

-81 LATMAAFLEQGS
+81 LATMAAFLEQAPLSGNGS
-93 DPERCARLHFI
+93 RLHFI
-104 SFEKYPLT
+104 SVEKYPLT
-112 QADLGKALGA
+112 QADLRKALAA
-122 WPELASLSQALI
+122 WPELAPLSQPLI
-134 EQWPLPIEGCH
+134 DQWPLPVSGCH
-145 RLQFAEGR
+145 RLLFADGR
-153 VRLDLWFGDIKDT
+153 IRLDLWFGDIKEM
-166 LPLVPQGPHGLV
+166 LPQVPHPATGLV

-194 WTQEL
+194 WTQDL
-199 FDGLAR
+199 FDDLAR
-205 LARPAATISTFT
+205 LARPDATLSTFT

-224 GLIAAGFGAK
+224 GLIAAGFAMK

-242 REMLAGMREGKMPEP
+242 REMLAGVREGKVPQQS
-257 TIAPWYARTEANS
+257 IAPWYARPAGRE
-270 TGEVLIIGGGI
+270 GEVLIIGGGI
-281 ASAMAALSLVE
+281 ASAMTALSLVE
-292 RGRAVTL
+292 RGRHVTL
-299 LCEGDEPATGASGN
+299 LCEDGEPASGASGN

-323 GEHDALSRFYA
+323 GEHDALSRFYS
-334 LAFGYA
+334 LAFGFA

-348 RHHAIAFGL
+348 KHHPVAFSL
-357 GEDSDK
+357 C
-363 GSQGGVV
+363 GVT

-392 ALMRPLDAAEVEQR
+392 ELMHPLSAAEVEQVV
-406 SGLPCGHGGVIYPL
+406 GLPCDADGVSYPL
-420 GGWLCPADLTRAALA
+420 GGWLCPADLTRAAIR
-435 EAQATG
+435 EAQASG
-441 LLRLEYGAEITALSE
+441 RLEVVFNAAATHIAEQD
-456 LEGGWRVESREG
+456 GGWRVESRDG
-468 RHWQAPTL
+468 RQWRAPNL
-476 VVAAGH
+476 VVTAGH

-503 HVPTTASLSRLK
+503 HVPTTAGLSQLK

-538 GRNQSGTDYS
+538 GRNQTDLAYRTD
-548 PEEQAQNQSR
+548 EQEQNRAR
-558 LQACLPEAVW
+558 LQACVPQQRW
-568 PSEVDVS
+568 PAEVDVS
-575 GGEARVGVRCAS
+575 GAQARVGVRCAS
-587 RDHLPVAGPVVRLA
+587 RDHLPVAGPVARLA
-601 QLEEHYAH
+601 AL
-609 LRTRQADAAPLPL
+609 ADHDVNAPADQQSALPL
-622 HPGLFVLG
+622 HAGLYVLG

-646 VASEICGDPL
+646 VASEICGEPL
-656 PLPTDLL
+656 PLAADLL
-663 EALHPARYWVRK
+663 EVLHPARYWVRR
-675 LLKGKP
+675 LRRGKP
-681 LRG
+681 LRD